1 MGDHKGEE
9 MKGRLKE
16 AVGDLTGDK
25 SLQREPGLLSATV
38 GADSSAAPTVNANAN
53 AASDAASLLMDQSLQ
68 SVFPRKKHR
77 VCRSRLC
84 ERTHSGL
91 FDPLKSPS
99 DLS

>member
-25 SLQREPGLLSATV
+25 SLQREPRLLSATV

-53 AASDAASLLMDQSLQ
+53 AASLLMDQSLQ

-84 ERTHSGL
+84 ERAHSGL

>member
-53 AASDAASLLMDQSLQ
+53 AASILMDQSLQ